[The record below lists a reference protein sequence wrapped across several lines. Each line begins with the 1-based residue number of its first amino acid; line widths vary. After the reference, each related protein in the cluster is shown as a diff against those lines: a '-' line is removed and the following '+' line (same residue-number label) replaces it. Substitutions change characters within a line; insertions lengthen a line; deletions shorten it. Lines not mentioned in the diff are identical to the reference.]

1 MVINTNTQSA
11 YGARVLSNSSANLSK
26 ALAKL
31 SSGSKINSP
40 EDDAA
45 GLAVSM
51 KFKAELARIGATRSN
66 VGNAISY
73 SQTQDG
79 FLGTIDTALRRMSE
93 LATLANDQTKN
104 ATDLT
109 NYNLEFSE
117 LKKFVTASASKQF
130 NGVDLF
136 GGGTVSATAHKTS
149 GGTSVDIKTPYDVLF
164 VTAANGNTGTYGD
177 WKTDPYNETGNN
189 FDLLKTMRN
198 DIADLTEK
206 VDDITN
212 DAVADAN
219 YDGTAW
225 NLTVAYWEGRL
236 GKSYTDAKGHAG
248 AVNANANVA
257 NTNTLSSAIIAD
269 YKRLVDDIKFYVDT
283 EVVKGKIDVTDSAT
297 ISSTTGTYTLLASNL
312 DSIKDAISSG
322 GASNS
327 INSALSASNAASYVD
342 NISTHIQNLAT
353 ARANVGA
360 NISRLTMVDQQLAV
374 YGENLGAANSRIA
387 DVDVATESA
396 EFAKQQILVQS
407 GTAMLA
413 QANMMPQSALM
424 LLS

>member
-104 ATDLT
+104 ATDLA

-117 LKKFVTASASKQF
+117 LKKFITASASKQF

-149 GGTSVDIKTPYDVLF
+149 GGTSVDVKTPYDVLF

-189 FDLLKTMRN
+189 FDLLKTMRT

-312 DSIKDAISSG
+312 DSIKDAIDDG